1 MQLSEYEKLYKQS
14 IQNPEKFWAEV
25 ASSEIEWFKKWDK
38 VFEWKFPNYQWF
50 IGGKL
55 NITYN
60 CLDRHIKDGLGEKIA
75 YVYTNE
81 NYERTTITYSQLL
94 QQVNKFANGLKFL
107 GVKKGDKIVLYM
119 PLVIEQI
126 VAMLAC
132 ARIGAVHSVVFA
144 GFSDKALRERI
155 EDLHAK
161 IVITATWTLR
171 RGAKKELK
179 PTVEEAVKYLDFVE
193 HVVFLNRDVIA
204 RSASDEAIFSKQQIA
219 APSLSL
225 GLAMA
230 GRREID
236 FYQLLQNQNDT
247 CEPEIM
253 DSEDS
258 LFVLYTSGSTGK
270 PKGIIHTI
278 GGYSVYVHYTTKM
291 VFDIHPVRSQMP
303 TTLIDPPSVN
313 ETSNGGHPKNIFWCT
328 ADPGWIMGHS
338 YLVYGPLSGLT
349 SIIVEGVPDF
359 PAPTTGTK
367 LLKKKK

>member
-1 MQLSEYEKLYKQS
+1 M
-14 IQNPEKFWAEV
+14 
-25 ASSEIEWFKKWDK
+25 
-38 VFEWKFPNYQWF
+38 
-50 IGGKL
+50 
-55 NITYN
+55 
-60 CLDRHIKDGLGEKIA
+60 DRHIKDGLGEKIA

-204 RSASDEAIFSKQQIA
+204 RSASDEAIQSKDKIA
-219 APSLSL
+219 SPQDKALESRNDINASPVIASASEAISAISFDSTDVNIGNTHEVWFIGKGELYQFRTYKEF
-225 GLAMA
+225 GA
-230 GRREID
+230 GMEEI
-236 FYQLLQNQNDT
+236 
-247 CEPEIM
+247 
-253 DSEDS
+253 
-258 LFVLYTSGSTGK
+258 
-270 PKGIIHTI
+270 
-278 GGYSVYVHYTTKM
+278 
-291 VFDIHPVRSQMP
+291 
-303 TTLIDPPSVN
+303 
-313 ETSNGGHPKNIFWCT
+313 
-328 ADPGWIMGHS
+328 
-338 YLVYGPLSGLT
+338 
-349 SIIVEGVPDF
+349 
-359 PAPTTGTK
+359 
-367 LLKKKK
+367 LKTFKFK